1 MTDEMA
7 MMKCTKCGADL
18 EESTCTTEAP
28 YRYKASG
35 LSNVFL
41 VGITLRTCPGGH
53 GAVPVIPRMADLQS
67 LLAHILLEKPEGLV
81 GEELRFLRKHV
92 GLSGVEFATRVQI
105 DASTLSRIENDQQPM
120 GKSTDMLARAVV
132 AAAIE
137 HERQE
142 ELTKLLAR
150 GRYLEDAR
158 KREMHLTCKQG
169 KWREEKAAA

>member
-1 MTDEMA
+1 MGSMMT
-7 MMKCTKCGADL
+7 CSKCGADL
-18 EESTCTTEAP
+18 NESKTATESP

-41 VGITLRTCPGGH
+41 VGITLRTCPAGH

-81 GEELRFLRKHV
+81 GEELRFLRKHI
-92 GLSGVEFATRVQI
+92 GLSGIEFATRVQI
-105 DASTLSRIENDQQPM
+105 DASTLSRIENDQQSM

-137 HERQE
+137 DERQE
-142 ELTKLLAR
+142 ELKQLLAR
-150 GRYLEDAR
+150 GRYLQEAR

-169 KWREEKAAA
+169 RWREEKAAA

>member
-1 MTDEMA
+1 MA
-7 MMKCTKCGADL
+7 MKNCRECGAEL
-18 EESTCTTEAP
+18 SESTSSAENP
-28 YRYKASG
+28 YRFKWSG

-41 VGITLRTCPGGH
+41 TGITLRTCPQGH
-53 GAVPVIPRMADLQS
+53 GTTAGIPRMAGLLD

-81 GEELRFLRKHV
+81 GEELRYLRKHI

-132 AAAIE
+132 AAAME
-137 HERQE
+137 HERRK
-142 ELTKLLAR
+142 ELKKLLAR

-158 KREMHLTCKQG
+158 KREMHLTCKRG
-169 KWREEKAAA
+169 RWREEKAAA

>member
-1 MTDEMA
+1 
-7 MMKCTKCGADL
+7 
-18 EESTCTTEAP
+18 
-28 YRYKASG
+28 
-35 LSNVFL
+35 
-41 VGITLRTCPGGH
+41 
-53 GAVPVIPRMADLQS
+53 MADLQS
-67 LLAHILLEKPEGLV
+67 LLAHILL

-137 HERQE
+137 HERRE

-150 GRYLEDAR
+150 SRYLEDAR
-158 KREMHLTCKQG
+158 KREMRLTCKQG

>member
-1 MTDEMA
+1 MA
-7 MMKCTKCGADL
+7 MMNCTKCGAEL
-18 EESTCTTEAP
+18 RESKSSTDAP
-28 YRYKASG
+28 YRFKGSG

-41 VGITLRTCPGGH
+41 VGITLRTCPDGH
-53 GAVPVIPRMADLQS
+53 GSVAVIPRMAGLLD

-81 GEELRFLRKHV
+81 GEELRYLRKHV

-150 GRYLEDAR
+150 GRYLGDAR

-169 KWREEKAAA
+169 RWREDKAAA

>member
-1 MTDEMA
+1 MA
-7 MMKCTKCGADL
+7 MMNCSKCGAGL
-18 EESTCTTEAP
+18 KESTSSTENP
-28 YRYKASG
+28 YQFKWSG

-41 VGITLRTCPGGH
+41 SGIALRTCPEGH
-53 GAVPVIPRMADLQS
+53 GTVPVIPRMAGLLD

-81 GEELRFLRKHV
+81 GEELRYLRKHI
-92 GLSGVEFATRVQI
+92 GLSGVDFAPRIQI

-132 AAAIE
+132 AAAME
-137 HERQE
+137 HERRK
-142 ELTKLLAR
+142 ELTKLLSR

-169 KWREEKAAA
+169 RWREAKAAA

>member
-1 MTDEMA
+1 
-7 MMKCTKCGADL
+7 
-18 EESTCTTEAP
+18 
-28 YRYKASG
+28 
-35 LSNVFL
+35 
-41 VGITLRTCPGGH
+41 
-53 GAVPVIPRMADLQS
+53 MADLLD

-81 GEELRFLRKHV
+81 GEELRYLRKHV
-92 GLSGVEFATRVQI
+92 ALSGVEFAARMQI

-137 HERQE
+137 DEKQE

-158 KREMHLTCKQG
+158 KREMYLTCKQG

>member
-1 MTDEMA
+1 MA
-7 MMKCTKCGADL
+7 MMNCTKCGAEL
-18 EESTCTTEAP
+18 KESTCSTENP
-28 YRYKASG
+28 YRFKMSG

-41 VGITLRTCPGGH
+41 TGITLRTCPEH
-53 GAVPVIPRMADLQS
+53 GAVPVIPRMAGLLD
-67 LLAHILLEKPEGLV
+67 LLAHILLVKPEGLV
-81 GEELRFLRKHV
+81 GEELRYLRKHI

-132 AAAIE
+132 AAAIQ
-137 HERQE
+137 HERRE

-158 KREMHLTCKQG
+158 KREMHLTCRQG
-169 KWREEKAAA
+169 RWREEKAAA

>member
-1 MTDEMA
+1 MMT
-7 MMKCTKCGADL
+7 CSKCGADL
-18 EESTCTTEAP
+18 NESKTSTESP

-41 VGITLRTCPGGH
+41 VGITLRTCPEGH

-81 GEELRFLRKHV
+81 GEELRFLRKHI
-92 GLSGVEFATRVQI
+92 GLSGIEFATRVQI
-105 DASTLSRIENDQQPM
+105 DASTLSRIENDRQPM

-137 HERQE
+137 DERQE
-142 ELTKLLAR
+142 ELKQLLAR

-158 KREMHLTCKQG
+158 KREIHLTCKQG
-169 KWREEKAAA
+169 RWREEKAAA